1 MDFGFNEE
9 QQDLQGLATQILE
22 GELSHERLK
31 EVEGGD
37 ENFDRELWAKLAE
50 AGILGIALPE
60 ATGGGGYGYL
70 EAALVL
76 EQVGRTVAP
85 VPFYATIIAAL
96 PVAKFG
102 TDAQKDAILPGVI
115 SGETILSVAL
125 TEAGTD
131 PLHPVTTAKPDGAGD
146 GGGYVLDGVKDCVPA
161 GPLADMV
168 LCPAITPDG
177 KVIVAIVDPNA
188 SGVTRERQ
196 DTTNMHAAARLTLQG
211 VKVGADDVLGT
222 ADDGAE
228 VLQWTVERATG
239 ALCAIAIGICEE
251 AVKMTAEYTNT
262 REQFDRPIA
271 TFQAV
276 GQRAAD
282 AYIDTEAV
290 RLTAW
295 QAIWRLSEGLDATTE
310 VAVAKFWAAE
320 GGQRVVHAAQHL
332 HGGMGVDRD
341 YPLHRYFLWAKWLEL
356 SLGGATRQL
365 LTIGK
370 HLADEPVSA

>member
-1 MDFGFNEE
+1 MDFGFSEE
-9 QQDLQGLATQILE
+9 QQDLQGLAQQILE

-60 ATGGGGYGYL
+60 ASGGGGYGYL

-85 VPFYATIIAAL
+85 VPYYATVIAAL
-96 PVAKFG
+96 PIARFG
-102 TDAQKDAILPGVI
+102 TDAQKDALLPGVI
-115 SGETILSVAL
+115 SGELILSAAL

-131 PLHPVTTAKPDGAGD
+131 PLHPTTTAKPDGD
-146 GGGYVLDGVKDCVPA
+146 GYLLDGVKDCVPA
-161 GPLADMV
+161 GPLADRV

-177 KVIVAIVDPNA
+177 KEIVAIVDPDA
-188 SGVTRERQ
+188 EGVTRERQ
-196 DTTNMHAAARLTLQG
+196 DTTNQHAEARLTLQG
-211 VKVGADDVLGT
+211 VKVGAADVLG
-222 ADDGAE
+222 AVDEGAE
-228 VLQWTVERATG
+228 VLRWTVERATA

-251 AVKMTAEYTNT
+251 AVKMTAEYTKT

-295 QAIWRLSEGLDATTE
+295 QAIWRLSEEIDASTE

>member
-1 MDFGFNEE
+1 VDFSFSEE

-31 EVEGGD
+31 EVEGGE

-50 AGILGIALPE
+50 AGVLGIALPE
-60 ATGGGGYGYL
+60 AQGGGGYGFL
-70 EAALVL
+70 EVALVL

-85 VPFYATIIAAL
+85 IPFYAAAVAAL
-96 PVAKFG
+96 PIARFG
-102 TDAQKDAILPGVI
+102 TDAQKDALLPGVAD
-115 SGETILSVAL
+115 GTTIVSAAL
-125 TEAGTD
+125 TEIGTD
-131 PLHPVTTAKPDGAGD
+131 PLHPVTTAKPDGD
-146 GGGYVLDGVKDCVPA
+146 GWLLDGVKDCVPA
-161 GPLADMV
+161 GPLADRV
-168 LCPAITPDG
+168 LVPARTADG
-177 KVIVAIVDPNA
+177 KVIVAIVDPA
-188 SGVTRERQ
+188 AAGVTRERQ
-196 DTTNMHAAARLTLQG
+196 DTTNHHPEARLTLAG
-211 VKVGADDVLGT
+211 VRVGTGDVLGT
-222 ADDGAE
+222 ADTGAE
-228 VLQWTVERATG
+228 ILEWTVERATA

-251 AVKMTAEYTNT
+251 AVRMTAEYTKT
-262 REQFDRPIA
+262 REQFERPIA

-282 AYIDTEAV
+282 AYIDTEGV

-295 QAIWRLSEGLDATTE
+295 QAIWRLSEDLPASTE
-310 VAVAKFWAAE
+310 VAVAKFWAAD

-365 LTIGK
+365 LTIGR
-370 HLADEPVSA
+370 HLAAEPAPV

>member
-1 MDFGFNEE
+1 MDFSFSEE
-9 QQDLQGLATQILE
+9 QQDLQGLARQILE

-37 ENFDRELWAKLAE
+37 ENFDRELWAKFAD
-50 AGILGIALPE
+50 AGVLGIALPE
-60 ATGGGGYGYL
+60 AQGGGGYGFL
-70 EAALVL
+70 ETALVL
-76 EQVGRTVAP
+76 EQIGRTVAP
-85 VPFYATIIAAL
+85 IPYYATVIAAL
-96 PVAKFG
+96 PIAEFG
-102 TDAQKDAILPGVI
+102 SDAQRAALLPGVA
-115 SGETILSVAL
+115 SGETILSAAL

-131 PLHPVTTAKPDGAGD
+131 PLHPTTTATPNGD
-146 GGGYVLDGVKDCVPA
+146 GWVLDGMKDCVPA
-161 GPLADMV
+161 GPLADKV
-168 LCPAITPDG
+168 LVPAVTADG
-177 KVIVAIVDPNA
+177 KVIVVVVDPTA

-196 DTTNMHAAARLTLQG
+196 DTTNHHAEARLTLKG
-211 VKVGADDVLGT
+211 VKVAAGDVLGS
-222 ADDGAE
+222 ADNGAAI
-228 VLQWTVERATG
+228 LAWTVERATA

-251 AVKMTAEYTNT
+251 AVRMTAEYTKT

-282 AYIDTEAV
+282 AYIDTEGI

-295 QAIWRLSEGLDATTE
+295 QAIWRLSEGLPATTE

-341 YPLHRYFLWAKWLEL
+341 YPLHRYFLWAKWIEL
-356 SLGGATRQL
+356 SLGGATQQL

-370 HLADEPVSA
+370 QLADTPVAV